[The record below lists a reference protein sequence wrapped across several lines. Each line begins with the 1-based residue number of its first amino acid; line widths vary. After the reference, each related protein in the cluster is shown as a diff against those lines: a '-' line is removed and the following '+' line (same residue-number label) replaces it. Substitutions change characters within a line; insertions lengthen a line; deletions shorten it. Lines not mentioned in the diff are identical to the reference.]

1 MQFFPRCQNDR
12 TKFCIACFHGK
23 KLPGSSTRRSFS
35 AIRNVSPRNSSQR
48 AFAGCEVFL
57 DRGNLSACKEG
68 FRDSRQP
75 GAEALSRF
83 RRIPPRN
90 SIGIRAAAR
99 SHKERKVFALFI
111 CARQRVTGAAA
122 HQILKFIAA
131 GLSKG
136 IRASVTVIS
145 PITGY
150 RQRHIAV
157 EGADPDVRWDAVLR
171 GLLRP
176 SQSSSG
182 I

>member
-1 MQFFPRCQNDR
+1 MKGSCILSGCPAGARNWHISYFSMLLHSKKPVYLGFSGKQNCSDTCVPEQFFPRCQNDR

-23 KLPGSSTRRSFS
+23 KLPGSNPRRSF
-35 AIRNVSPRNSSQR
+35 ARFGTFPPRNSSR
-48 AFAGCEVFL
+48 MAFAGCGVFL

-111 CARQRVTGAAA
+111 CARQR
-122 HQILKFIAA
+122 II
-131 GLSKG
+131 GLPP
-136 IRASVTVIS
+136 IR
-145 PITGY
+145 
-150 RQRHIAV
+150 
-157 EGADPDVRWDAVLR
+157 
-171 GLLRP
+171 
-176 SQSSSG
+176 SSNS
-182 I
+182 